1 MENSAVFSY
10 ERTLITKQERS
21 VPRPRTYRWVWARPN
36 STYFKPR
43 GIPLA
48 ALDETV
54 LSVEEHEAI
63 RLNDL
68 ERLEQE
74 EAAERMNISRQT
86 FGRVLKSA
94 RKKIADAIINA
105 KAIRIQGGDFVM
117 VGGMLRCGECGC
129 TWRLTETTTAP
140 PVCPSCGGTNVY
152 PADADVGFGGGGRR
166 GGWGRGRGRG
176 GRCFRGGR
184 GF

>member
-10 ERTLITKQERS
+10 ERTLITKKERN

-48 ALDETV
+48 GLDETV

-74 EAAERMNISRQT
+74 QAAERMNISRQT
-86 FGRVLKSA
+86 FGRVLASA

-117 VGGMLRCGECGC
+117 VGGMLRCGECGH
-129 TWRLTETTTAP
+129 TWQLGFGTAGP
-140 PVCPSCGGTNVY
+140 PSCPSCGSNNAY
-152 PADADVGFGGGGRR
+152 PADADLGYGWGGRKKGWRGGRGGGGR
-166 GGWGRGRGRG
+166 
-176 GRCFRGGR
+176 FRGGR
-184 GF
+184 VH